1 MLHAMTGASRTVFHR
16 RLSQHCGSRLLDR
29 TRWTEPAGLFDGRTN
44 GAGLMAFELELVPP
58 LA

>member
-1 MLHAMTGASRTVFHR
+1 MTGVSRTVFHR

-29 TRWTEPAGLFDGRTN
+29 PAGLFDGQTN
-44 GAGLMAFELELVPP
+44 GAGLMAFELDLVPP